1 MRAVTRSTP
10 AGAAYL
16 GLQRQ
21 ARQHGRLTAELLQL
35 YALEGFLARLEA
47 SPARDQF
54 VLKGGVLLAAF
65 GNRRPTRDID
75 LSGIDLKNDA
85 ATVLNLVRS
94 VLTILLPEPL
104 SPAMSRGSGSQS

>member
-1 MRAVTRSTP
+1 MSAVTRSTP

-16 GLQRQ
+16 ELQRQ
-21 ARQHGRLTAELLQL
+21 ARQNGRLTAELLQL

-65 GNRRPTRDID
+65 VT
-75 LSGIDLKNDA
+75 A
-85 ATVLNLVRS
+85 APPVTS
-94 VLTILLPEPL
+94 TYP
-104 SPAMSRGSGSQS
+104 GSTSKTMPPRF